1 MSIPR
6 SSICDLMKQVRVIP
20 EPFYVRD
27 LEEMT
32 ILKRNTLDLWVRAL
46 AEEGLIE
53 AIDTSSPNRRGY
65 LYKRVGAFACKSN

>member
-1 MSIPR
+1 
-6 SSICDLMKQVRVIP
+6 MKQVRVIP